1 MKSLAGIATPQF
13 SAREAG
19 FWGASAVFTF
29 ALFFA
34 LAHVEDIGGAG
45 SMTDIEDMPVV
56 TIPLEP
62 PPPKV
67 AEPAQPA
74 PALMPIVGIE
84 AESSDSPVS
93 INVVPQDLTVLIPNA
108 QTPPKATISLGVPT
122 EMRPDADVN
131 GDVHRVYQEF
141 DVDQRPLAVVRVAP
155 DVPNEMFGG
164 ASVLHVRLLVLID
177 TDGRAVSVHVS
188 KSSGNP
194 AFDDLVSQTV
204 REKWLFSPAIRR
216 GKKVRCLALQ
226 ALRFNS
232 SSGGPFSV
240 K

>member
-1 MKSLAGIATPQF
+1 MKSLSGIALSQF
-13 SAREAG
+13 STREAG
-19 FWGASAVFTF
+19 FWGAGLVFTF

-34 LAHVEDIGGAG
+34 LAHVEDIGGTGA
-45 SMTDIEDMPVV
+45 TIDIEDMPVV
-56 TIPLEP
+56 AIPLEP
-62 PPPKV
+62 PPPKA

-74 PALMPIVGIE
+74 PALMPLVGIE
-84 AESSDSPVS
+84 AEASDSPVS

-108 QTPPKATISLGVPT
+108 QIRPKATISLGVPS
-122 EMRPDADVN
+122 EIRPDADVG

-155 DVPNEMFGG
+155 DVPDEMFGG
-164 ASVLHVRLLVLID
+164 ASVLHVRLIVLID
-177 TDGRAVSVHVS
+177 TDGRASSVHVS
-188 KSSGNP
+188 KSSGNA

-204 REKWLFSPAIRR
+204 REKWLFSPAVRR

-232 SSGGPFSV
+232 SSGGPFAV